1 MKKFSRNI
9 ALIFTIISLFN
20 VGHCFATEDNANIY
34 AISQEKVNSYII
46 FSKNHIKNVRS
57 TNEKVLKAKV
67 LPTVT
72 NSRTTIIIDLLATG
86 TARVLITVADRE
98 YEVNANITN
107 TTSELKTKCSF
118 LEIVPLDMPESP
130 MGADK
135 NE

>member
-1 MKKFSRNI
+1 
-9 ALIFTIISLFN
+9 
-20 VGHCFATEDNANIY
+20 
-34 AISQEKVNSYII
+34 
-46 FSKNHIKNVRS
+46 
-57 TNEKVLKAKV
+57 
-67 LPTVT
+67 PTVT
-72 NSRTTIIIDLLATG
+72 NSRTTIIVDLLATG